1 MYKYTDWL
9 QSASG
14 SASQYFDRN
23 WQVKLEHQDTKIEKN
38 PDMLNVFSETGYA
51 EEPEIFPS
59 GR

>member
-38 PDMLNVFSETGYA
+38 PDK
-51 EEPEIFPS
+51 I
-59 GR
+59 GRASCRERV